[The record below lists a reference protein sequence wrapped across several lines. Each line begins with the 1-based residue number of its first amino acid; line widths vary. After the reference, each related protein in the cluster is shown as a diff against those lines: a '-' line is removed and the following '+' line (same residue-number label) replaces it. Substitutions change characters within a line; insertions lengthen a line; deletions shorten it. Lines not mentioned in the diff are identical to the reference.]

1 MSVLT
6 TWAQNACQTVFF
18 PPEMCGCVCQGLV
31 VLAQSHSDAIV
42 CFHMCVLLC
51 RLLQSR
57 RAAGHASGLLYI
69 AAR

>member
-18 PPEMCGCVCQGLV
+18 LKMCGCVCQGLV
-31 VLAQSHSDAIV
+31 VLAQSDSDAIV
-42 CFHMCVLLC
+42 CFHMCVLVC